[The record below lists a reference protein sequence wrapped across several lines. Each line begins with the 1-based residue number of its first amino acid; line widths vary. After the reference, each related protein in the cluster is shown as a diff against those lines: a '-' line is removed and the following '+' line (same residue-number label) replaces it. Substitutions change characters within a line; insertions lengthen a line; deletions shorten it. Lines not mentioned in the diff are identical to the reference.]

1 MLKNKILFLDAE
13 TTGLIPGY
21 HDIIQIAGVEE
32 ENDKII
38 DEFKY
43 KLRPFNPEN
52 IDDEALKINGFTKDK
67 LCFFPDPEH
76 GIEILIL
83 RLAPYMVGENI
94 LFAGQKTFFDLFF
107 LQALFQKSKYEECR
121 AFNIMQFSHNATID
135 LKTLTLLAIL
145 QGHKIKSNSL
155 EDVCEYLGVKNEK
168 PHDALSDLYATRECF
183 KKFEVVLKNENLRWW
198 QR

>member
-1 MLKNKILFLDAE
+1 MLKNKILFLDTE

-21 HDIIQIAGVEE
+21 HDIIQIAGIIEE
-32 ENDKII
+32 DDNIV
-38 DEFKY
+38 DEFKI
-43 KLRPFNPEN
+43 KLRPFHLKN
-52 IDDEALKINGFTKDK
+52 IDDESLGINGFTKEE
-67 LCFFPDPEH
+67 LFFFPDPEH
-76 GIEILIL
+76 GIERLIII
-83 RLAPYMVGENI
+83 LAPYMVEEDV

-107 LQALFQKSKYEECR
+107 LQALFRKSEHEKRKTFDIMTR
-121 AFNIMQFSHNATID
+121 AHNATMD

-183 KKFEVVLKNENLRWW
+183 KKFKVVLKNENLRWW

>member
-1 MLKNKILFLDAE
+1 MKILFLDTE

-21 HDIIQIAGVEE
+21 HDIIQIAGIIEE
-32 ENDKII
+32 DDNIV

-43 KLRPFNPEN
+43 KSRPFNPEN
-52 IDDEALKINGFTKDK
+52 IDDESLKINGFTKSE
-67 LCFFPDPEH
+67 LQFFPDSEH
-76 GIEILIL
+76 AIEGLIFKL
-83 RLAPYMVGENI
+83 RPFINI

-107 LQALFQKSKYEECR
+107 IQALFQKSKHEECR

-168 PHDALSDLYATRECF
+168 PHDALSDLHATRECF